1 MLNKDW
7 VVTCR
12 FRFVM
17 IFSLFANFNADMIKM
32 VGQDKKPSITNPRY
46 LMLQDCSRYW
56 SAKPFINGMQFR
68 IYSL

>member
-1 MLNKDW
+1 
-7 VVTCR
+7 
-12 FRFVM
+12 M